1 VEEEEEVVRQVGVEV
16 VVGVEEEARGRQS
29 AVVFLVR
36 NTVSIAVSAKSN
48 TATYCASISEL

>member
-1 VEEEEEVVRQVGVEV
+1 VVRQVGVEV

-36 NTVSIAVSAKSN
+36 NAVNIAVSAKSN